1 MAVINAAQAV
11 IKTVAD
17 PNASYESLKAI
28 WERSRAVCSGERFVK
43 DYDSGLDIYT
53 YTNLLIPFSPSMTP
67 QQYAFYKAEAE
78 LPGITAQF
86 SKMIVGGLLR
96 KPPEL
101 TLPVDIEEEIKDW
114 IINEFGKDDSTLVS
128 FLDLALWEEIQTSR
142 AWVFVDYP
150 MIDAPKSLSKEQKE
164 EFKPYP
170 VLHKAEAIIN
180 WRVRENAQ
188 GKTVLDRIIVRGY
201 EEQFEQNEFHPTF
214 KDTVWVHELDADGLY
229 QIRVFQRN
237 DDTANVPVVAGQQ
250 QAPAEI
256 GRVFFEEIG
265 VIDSIM
271 LNDERL
277 TFIPAW
283 PLNGS
288 IDAVQPMMTAII
300 DKEIS
305 LYNKIS
311 RRNHLLYGAATYT
324 PVITG
329 DMDDEEFGAVVEA
342 GLGSWLK
349 LPSGSTATV
358 LETPTAAL
366 SDMDTAIA
374 AGIEE
379 MAKLGIRMLTPE
391 TEQSGVALEL
401 RNASQTA
408 QLGALNNKVSHTM
421 KQVIAFMINWRYGY
435 DLKAAD
441 IKFALSTDFQPL
453 PLGEGWLR
461 LATEWLQQG
470 LISRSTWLALLKHND
485 IIAPDYNDDEGKMEI
500 EEDLERTMAHQND
513 QYANQVNLQQELG
526 VEQQQPSSGVK

>member
-1 MAVINAAQAV
+1 
-11 IKTVAD
+11 
-17 PNASYESLKAI
+17 
-28 WERSRAVCSGERFVK
+28 
-43 DYDSGLDIYT
+43 
-53 YTNLLIPFSPSMTP
+53 
-67 QQYAFYKAEAE
+67 
-78 LPGITAQF
+78 
-86 SKMIVGGLLR
+86 
-96 KPPEL
+96 
-101 TLPVDIEEEIKDW
+101 
-114 IINEFGKDDSTLVS
+114 
-128 FLDLALWEEIQTSR
+128 
-142 AWVFVDYP
+142 
-150 MIDAPKSLSKEQKE
+150 
-164 EFKPYP
+164 
-170 VLHKAEAIIN
+170 
-180 WRVRENAQ
+180 
-188 GKTVLDRIIVRGY
+188 
-201 EEQFEQNEFHPTF
+201 
-214 KDTVWVHELDADGLY
+214 
-229 QIRVFQRN
+229 
-237 DDTANVPVVAGQQ
+237 
-250 QAPAEI
+250 
-256 GRVFFEEIG
+256 
-265 VIDSIM
+265 
-271 LNDERL
+271 
-277 TFIPAW
+277 
-283 PLNGS
+283 
-288 IDAVQPMMTAII
+288 
-300 DKEIS
+300 
-305 LYNKIS
+305 
-311 RRNHLLYGAATYT
+311 
-324 PVITG
+324 
-329 DMDDEEFGAVVEA
+329 MDDEEFAAVVEA